1 MRPTV
6 LKINLVLAVA
16 VFVFLGFSPSF
27 LGGQPLEPLQP
38 PGPDRPLNREYGHSS
53 GLEDLVSFGQA
64 RVVGPDEVV
73 GDALTIGGDLTILGT
88 VNGDAV
94 CVGGNLSVG
103 PTAVIRGDLVNVG
116 GTLTVDPS
124 ATTYGDRVNVAG
136 FPFGFLKGLKSLGGG
151 EYTDDGWLDVHKDLG
166 TDGFASKLL
175 RLVMDFVYLLLLL
188 CFALLLTTFFPRQL
202 DNVEAHLTHQFPQS
216 ILLGI
221 VSMVGVPITLLAFVI
236 SLIGI
241 LFIPFFLLALFIS
254 YLMGYIVF
262 SRMVGRRVLP
272 GGPTMLQVLGGLLA
286 LHAVFLIGDVLLLP
300 GGAVLSVIGHVF
312 RGIGKVLVFCVTNI
326 GLGAVLYS
334 LWGKREYAASVSVT
348 PVTPEAPV
356 TPENESVT
364 ESAPTPGQAAD
375 TEEKKKEDIEHPGS
389 EDPDV
394 KL

>member
-73 GDALTIGGDLTILGT
+73 GDAVTFGGDLTILGT

-166 TDGFASKLL
+166 TNGFASKLL
-175 RLVMDFVYLLLLL
+175 RLSMDFVYLLLLL
-188 CFALLLTTFFPRQL
+188 CFALLFTTFLPRQF
-202 DNVEAHLTHQFPQS
+202 DNIEAHLTNQFPKS

-221 VSMVGVPITLLAFVI
+221 ISMVGVPIILLAFVI

-254 YLMGYIVF
+254 CLMGYIVF
-262 SRMVGRRVLP
+262 SRMVGRRVFP
-272 GGPTMLQVLGGLLA
+272 GGSIMFQVLGGLLV
-286 LHAVFLIGDVLLLP
+286 LHAAFLLGDVLLLS
-300 GGAVLSVIGHVF
+300 GGTVFSVIGHIF
-312 RGIGKVLVFCVTNI
+312 RGIGNVLVFCVTNI
-326 GLGAVLYS
+326 GLGVVLYS
-334 LWGKREYAASVSVT
+334 LWGKREYTPAVT
-348 PVTPEAPV
+348 ATLEAPPE
-356 TPENESVT
+356 TPKSDSST
-364 ESAPTPGQAAD
+364 EA
-375 TEEKKKEDIEHPGS
+375 
-389 EDPDV
+389 
-394 KL
+394 